1 MNRRMKL
8 IFTVSILLNI
18 VFVGVG
24 IGMFYKFCQD
34 IPITREMSP
43 EGRNF
48 VARTYQKG
56 WEDVKPLIMEVKER
70 KKKVETILLADEFDE
85 KAYDKA
91 VQDVLE
97 TQGKI
102 MHHRADTMSAALDQL
117 SAEDRKRF
125 SRDILDGLTPGR
137 KGGHR
142 HHKGKWG
149 GKPPPPEE
157 RARD

>member
-24 IGMFYKFCQD
+24 VGMFYKFCQD
-34 IPITREMSP
+34 LPIAREMSP

-48 VARTYQKG
+48 VARTYQQG
-56 WEDVKPLIMEVKER
+56 WKDVKPLIKEVKER
-70 KKKVETILLADEFDE
+70 KKKVEAILLADEFDE

-91 VQDVLE
+91 VEDVLK
-97 TQGKI
+97 TQGRI
-102 MHHRADTMSAALDQL
+102 MHHRAETMSKALDQL
-117 SAEDRKRF
+117 STEDRKKF
-125 SRDILDGLTPGR
+125 SRDILAGLTPGR

-142 HHKGKWG
+142 HHRGKRDR
-149 GKPPPPEE
+149 PQHSEE
-157 RARD
+157 RPRN

>member
-18 VFVGVG
+18 VFIGVG
-24 IGMFYKFCQD
+24 AGMFYKFCQD
-34 IPITREMSP
+34 IPIAREMSP

-56 WEDVKPLIMEVKER
+56 WEDVKPLIREVKER
-70 KKKVETILLADEFDE
+70 KKRVETILLADEFDE

-91 VQDVLE
+91 VEDVLE

-102 MHHRADTMSAALDQL
+102 MHHRADTMSRALDQL
-117 SAEDRKRF
+117 STEDRKKF
-125 SRDILDGLTPGR
+125 SRDILAGLTPGR
-137 KGGHR
+137 KGGRH
-142 HHKGKWG
+142 HHKGKRDAN
-149 GKPPPPEE
+149 PPPEE
-157 RARD
+157 RSRN